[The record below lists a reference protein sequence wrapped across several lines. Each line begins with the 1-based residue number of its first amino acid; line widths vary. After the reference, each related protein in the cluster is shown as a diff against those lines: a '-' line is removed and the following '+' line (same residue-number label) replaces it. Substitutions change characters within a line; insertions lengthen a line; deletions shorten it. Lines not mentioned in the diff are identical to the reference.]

1 MKYLKLLQQNET
13 NVLESLQKQFNITLS
28 GEYPA
33 DFQVIKAAL
42 QKRWEELKEGDVSLE
57 ILGTF
62 ESQVAYMKDL
72 DAIIKTAYDKHQKE
86 IADRRSLIHDHFTNW
101 V

>member
-13 NVLESLQKQFNITLS
+13 NVLESIQKQFSITLN

-33 DFQVIKAAL
+33 DFLVIKAAL
-42 QKRWEELKEGDVSLE
+42 KKRWEELKKGDVSLE
-57 ILGTF
+57 ALSTF
-62 ESQVAYMKDL
+62 ESQVKYMKDL

-86 IADRRSLIHDHFTNW
+86 IADHRSLIHDHFNNW
-101 V
+101 A

>member
-1 MKYLKLLQQNET
+1 MKYSLLLQQNEKQ
-13 NVLESLQKQFNITLS
+13 VLESLQKQFNITLS

-33 DFQVIKAAL
+33 DFQTIKEAL
-42 QKRWEELKEGDVSLE
+42 KKRWEELKEGDVSLE
-57 ILGTF
+57 VLGAF
-62 ESQVAYMKDL
+62 ESQVKYMKDL
-72 DAIIKTAYDKHQKE
+72 DLLIKTAYDKRQKE